1 MLCTSNSTF
10 CEKQSAFNIKLL
22 KLKRRAL
29 HNRKRKLSTVVS
41 WHLLAQV
48 FIELLSLQPIYSRR
62 IAIFTLLLP
71 SFCFDAN
78 TLP

>member
-1 MLCTSNSTF
+1 MLFTSRLTF
-10 CEKQSAFNIKLL
+10 CEMQSAFNIKVL
-22 KLKRRAL
+22 KLKRRSL
-29 HNRKRKLSTVVS
+29 HNRKSKLG